1 MKMKK
6 TDIGVVVFMYAVC
19 AFFYVYSFDLS
30 ESSKSY
36 PIFTIVLLFGL
47 TTLYLIQM
55 IIAAKKY
62 GVESG
67 VDKVFAGFL
76 PKQFI
81 LSLVLTVVYFFLI
94 KYLGFFTATTLFMIA
109 SFVYLKVPVLH
120 SVIALVAMDLLIYL
134 AFVLFLGVRLPTGLL
149 I

>member
-6 TDIGVVVFMYAVC
+6 TDIGVVAFMYAVC

-36 PIFTIVLLFGL
+36 PLFTIVLLFGL
-47 TTLYLIQM
+47 TTLYLVQM
-55 IIAAKKY
+55 IIAARKF

-67 VDKVFAGFL
+67 VDKVFAGFK
-76 PKQFI
+76 PVQFF
-81 LSLVLTVVYFFLI
+81 LSLVLTIAYFFLI

-109 SFVYLKVPVLH
+109 SFIYLKVPLLH

-134 AFVLFLGVRLPTGLL
+134 AFVQFLGVRLPTGLL

>member
-1 MKMKK
+1 MKK
-6 TDIGVVVFMYAVC
+6 TDIGVVAFMYAVC
-19 AFFYVYSFDLS
+19 AFFYAYSFSLS

-36 PIFTIVLLFGL
+36 PLFTIVLLFGL
-47 TTLYLIQM
+47 TTLYLVQM
-55 IIAAKKY
+55 IIAARKF

-67 VDKVFAGFL
+67 VDKVFAGFK
-76 PKQFI
+76 PVQFF
-81 LSLVLTVVYFFLI
+81 LSLVLTIAYFFLI

-109 SFVYLKVPVLH
+109 SFIYLKVPLLH

-134 AFVLFLGVRLPTGLL
+134 AFVQFLGVRLPTGLL

>member
-6 TDIGVVVFMYAVC
+6 TDIGVVAFMYAVC

-36 PIFTIVLLFGL
+36 PLFTIALLFGL
-47 TTLYLIQM
+47 TTLYLVQM
-55 IIAAKKY
+55 ILAAKKF

-67 VDKVFAGFL
+67 ADKVFAGFL

-81 LSLVLTVVYFFLI
+81 LSIVLTLAYVFLVDV
-94 KYLGFFTATTLFMIA
+94 LGFFTATTLFMIA
-109 SFVYLKVPVLH
+109 SFIYLKVPVLH
-120 SVIALVAMDLLIYL
+120 SVIALVSMDLLIYL
-134 AFVLFLGVRLPTGLL
+134 AFVLFLGVRLPAGIL

>member
-6 TDIGVVVFMYAVC
+6 TDIGVVAFMYAVC
-19 AFFYVYSFDLS
+19 AFFYAYSFSLS

-36 PIFTIVLLFGL
+36 PLFTIVLLFAL
-47 TTLYLIQM
+47 TTLYLVQM
-55 IIAAKKY
+55 ILAAKKY

-67 VDKVFAGFL
+67 ADSVFAGFK

-81 LSLVLTVVYFFLI
+81 LSVVLTLAYVFLVDV
-94 KYLGFFTATTLFMIA
+94 LGFFTATTLFMIA
-109 SFVYLKVPVLH
+109 SFIYLKVPLLH

-134 AFVLFLGVRLPTGLL
+134 AFVQFLGVRLPTGLL

>member
-6 TDIGVVVFMYAVC
+6 TDIGVVVFMYAVW

>member
-6 TDIGVVVFMYAVC
+6 TDIGVVAFMYAVC

-36 PIFTIVLLFGL
+36 PLFTITLLFGL
-47 TTLYLIQM
+47 TTLHLIQM
-55 IIAAKKY
+55 IIAARKF

-67 VDKVFAGFL
+67 VDKVFAGFEPL
-76 PKQFI
+76 QFGLALI
-81 LSLVLTVVYFFLI
+81 LTVVYFFLI

-120 SVIALVAMDLLIYL
+120 SVISIVAMDLLIYGAL
-134 AFVLFLGVRLPTGLL
+134 VLFLGVRLPAGIL

>member
-6 TDIGVVVFMYAVC
+6 TDIGVVGFMYAFC
-19 AFFYVYSFDLS
+19 AFFYVYSFQLS
-30 ESSKSY
+30 EDSKTY
-36 PIFTIVLLFGL
+36 PIFTIALLFGL

-55 IIAAKKY
+55 IISARKF

-67 VDKVFAGFL
+67 VDEVFEGFKPL
-76 PKQFI
+76 QFT
-81 LSLVLTVVYFFLI
+81 LSLVLTIVYFFLV
-94 KYLGFFTATTLFMIA
+94 KYLGFFTATTIFMIA

-120 SVIALVAMDLLIYL
+120 SVIAIVAIDLLIYL
-134 AFVLFLGVRLPTGLL
+134 AFVMFLGVRLPAGLL

>member
-6 TDIGVVVFMYAVC
+6 TDIGVVAFMYAVC

-36 PIFTIVLLFGL
+36 PMFTIVLLFGL

-81 LSLVLTVVYFFLI
+81 LALVLTVVYFFLI

-120 SVIALVAMDLLIYL
+120 SVIALVSMDLLIYL

>member
-6 TDIGVVVFMYAVC
+6 TDIGVVAFMYAVC

-36 PIFTIVLLFGL
+36 PLFTIALLFAL
-47 TTLYLIQM
+47 TTLYLVQM
-55 IIAAKKY
+55 ILAAKKH

-67 VDKVFAGFL
+67 ADSVFAGFK

-81 LSLVLTVVYFFLI
+81 LSVVLTLAYVFLVDV
-94 KYLGFFTATTLFMIA
+94 LGFFTATTLFMIA

-120 SVIALVAMDLLIYL
+120 SVIALVSMDLLIYL
-134 AFVLFLGVRLPTGLL
+134 AFVLFLGVRLPAGIL

>member
-6 TDIGVVVFMYAVC
+6 TDIGVVAFMYAVC

-36 PIFTIVLLFGL
+36 PLFTIALLFGL
-47 TTLYLIQM
+47 TTLYLVQM
-55 IIAAKKY
+55 ILAAKKY

-67 VDKVFAGFL
+67 ADSVFAGFL

-81 LSLVLTVVYFFLI
+81 LSVVLTLAYVFLVDV
-94 KYLGFFTATTLFMIA
+94 LGFFTATTLFMIA
-109 SFVYLKVPVLH
+109 SFIYLKVPVLH
-120 SVIALVAMDLLIYL
+120 SVIALVSMDLLIYL
-134 AFVLFLGVRLPTGLL
+134 AFVLFLGVRLPAGIL

>member
-6 TDIGVVVFMYAVC
+6 TDIGVVAFMYAVC
-19 AFFYVYSFDLS
+19 AFFYAYSFSLS

-36 PIFTIVLLFGL
+36 PLFTIVLLFGL
-47 TTLYLIQM
+47 TTLYLVQM
-55 IIAAKKY
+55 IIAARKF

-67 VDKVFAGFL
+67 VDKVFAGFK
-76 PKQFI
+76 PVQFF
-81 LSLVLTVVYFFLI
+81 LSLVLTIAYFFLI
-94 KYLGFFTATTLFMIA
+94 NYLGFFTATTLFMIA
-109 SFVYLKVPVLH
+109 SFIYLKVPLLH

-134 AFVLFLGVRLPTGLL
+134 AFVQFLGVRLPTGLL

>member
-6 TDIGVVVFMYAVC
+6 TDIGVVAFMYAVC

-47 TTLYLIQM
+47 TTLYLVQM
-55 IIAAKKY
+55 ILTAKKY

-67 VDKVFAGFL
+67 TDSVFAGFL

-81 LSLVLTVVYFFLI
+81 LSVVLTLAYVFLVDV
-94 KYLGFFTATTLFMIA
+94 LGFFTATTLFMIA

-120 SVIALVAMDLLIYL
+120 SVIALVSMDLLIYL
-134 AFVLFLGVRLPTGLL
+134 AFVLFLGVRLPAGIL

>member
-6 TDIGVVVFMYAVC
+6 TDIGVVAFMYAVC

-36 PIFTIVLLFGL
+36 PLFTITLLFGL

-55 IIAAKKY
+55 IIAARKF

-67 VDKVFAGFL
+67 VDKVFAGFK
-76 PKQFI
+76 PKQFF
-81 LSLVLTVVYFFLI
+81 LSLALTVVYFFLI

-120 SVIALVAMDLLIYL
+120 SVISIVAMDLLIYG
-134 AFVLFLGVRLPTGLL
+134 AFVLFLGVRLPTGIL

>member
-1 MKMKK
+1 MKK
-6 TDIGVVVFMYAVC
+6 TDIGVVAFMYAVC

-36 PIFTIVLLFGL
+36 PMFTIVLLFGL

-120 SVIALVAMDLLIYL
+120 SVIALVSMDLLIYL
-134 AFVLFLGVRLPTGLL
+134 AFVLFLGVRLPAGIL

>member
-6 TDIGVVVFMYAVC
+6 TDIGVVAFMYAVC

-36 PIFTIVLLFGL
+36 PLFTIALLFGL
-47 TTLYLIQM
+47 TTLYLVQM
-55 IIAAKKY
+55 ILAAKKY

-67 VDKVFAGFL
+67 ADSVFAGFL

-81 LSLVLTVVYFFLI
+81 LSVVLTLAYVFLVDV
-94 KYLGFFTATTLFMIA
+94 LGFFTATTLFMIA

-120 SVIALVAMDLLIYL
+120 SVIALVSMDLLIYL
-134 AFVLFLGVRLPTGLL
+134 AFVLFLGVRLPAGIL